1 MSNFV
6 LFVGIIQNVVNHR
19 LFIDIGFSPFLD
31 GVTFY

>member
-6 LFVGIIQNVVNHR
+6 LFVGIIQNVNHR